1 MAEIQ
6 AGKTKKAPVR
16 GKRKLSFKARNPADT
31 KERILVAAI
40 KEFSEY
46 GFLGARVERIVRGSE
61 ISMRMLYHYFKNK
74 ESLYVAV
81 LERVYQDVRIT
92 EQQVDLSGSTPE
104 DAIARLIDFTFDHF
118 AENPDL
124 INLVMA
130 ENLLK
135 GEYLRRSELVPSLS
149 RQLQE
154 SMKEILDRGARE
166 GTFRPDVDPVQLWIS
181 IFSLCWTHLSN
192 RHTLSWMFQTDLS
205 QSDWLAARRAHVR
218 QVVLTFLRA

>member
-205 QSDWLAARRAHVR
+205 QADWLAARRAHVR

>member
-1 MAEIQ
+1 MAESQ
-6 AGKTKKAPVR
+6 TRKATKAPVR

-40 KEFSEY
+40 REFSEY
-46 GFLGARVERIVRGSE
+46 GFLGARVERIVHGSD

-92 EQQVDLSGSTPE
+92 EQQVDLGGSSPE
-104 DAIARLIDFTFDHF
+104 EAIARLVDFTFTHF

-124 INLVMA
+124 INLVMV

-135 GEYLRRSELVPSLS
+135 GEYLKRSELVPSMS

-154 SMKEILDRGARE
+154 SMKEILDQGARD
-166 GTFRPDVDPVQLWIS
+166 GIFRADIDPVQLWIS

-192 RHTLSWMFQTDLS
+192 RHTLSWMFQSDLS
-205 QSDWLAARRAHVR
+205 EADWLAARRDHVR
-218 QVVLTFLRA
+218 QVVMAYLRA